1 MNPIQHTESDR
12 LSALRDYRLLDS
24 GAEKL
29 YDNLTILAS
38 QICNTPIS
46 LISLVDEHRQWFKS
60 KVGISVAETSRE
72 ISICAHAIQKPAETF
87 LVEDLT
93 KDARFSSNPLVTGD
107 PHAAFYAGVPLVDSA
122 GFALGTLCVVDVK
135 PRNLSSEQHTALRT
149 LAKTVVTLMEESKR
163 NSLFNYFYDNLHA
176 IVNFSCPYFLFV
188 DKNGKIRRF
197 GSNFKYCLVDIHEGL
212 SFEEVFDWE
221 GVFNVQDAFSEGSGR
236 SSNLVFFR
244 IKNSQLRFKGAYLTF
259 DDFILVLSSPVINSQ
274 TGTNDFG
281 ITLKDIPKHDYLTE
295 YLFLQQTTTRSLMDA
310 QVLTER
316 IRHRNRELQE
326 AQNEIKSISLF
337 PSENPNPIL
346 RFSYDFKLLYKN
358 ESANTFIDDFGL
370 SDQEIKDRELYHLVK
385 ESIEKGEEHKN
396 IFVEKNQRFYS
407 IWFRNV
413 MDRGYFN
420 IYANDI
426 TIYVQELNRKEK
438 ELEVKNAELQVIRN
452 DLEVSLT
459 KETEINRMKS
469 RFISMTSHEFRTPL
483 TTIQANAELLDIFL
497 EGQPVTNKKLSE
509 KYLNRITTE
518 VIRLTNLMNDIL
530 LMGRIESGKIPYKP
544 VETDI
549 VAAVNELT
557 ETQRF
562 EDVTGRKLQLKVL
575 GEPRNAVVDPFL
587 VNHILVNIVSN
598 AFKYS
603 KGKQAPELHINFRED
618 RFDISVIDY
627 GIGIPVAD
635 QSRIFDSFFR
645 SSNVENIQG
654 TGMGLAI
661 VKQFLDLH
669 QADIQ
674 IESRE
679 HEGTTIIM
687 TFKYSNHSV

>member
-1 MNPIQHTESDR
+1 MNASHHTETDR

-24 GAEKL
+24 GSEKL
-29 YDNLTILAS
+29 YDDLTKLAS

-60 KVGISVAETSRE
+60 KVGISIEETSRE
-72 ISICAHAIQKPAETF
+72 ISICAHAIQKPSETF
-87 LVEDLT
+87 VVEDLT
-93 KDARFSSNPLVTGD
+93 KDSRFRNNPLVTGD

-122 GFALGTLCVVDVK
+122 GFALGTLCVLDVK
-135 PRNLSSEQHTALRT
+135 PRNLSPEQHFALKT
-149 LAKTVVTLMEESKR
+149 LARAVVSLMEESKK
-163 NSLFNYFYDNLHA
+163 NSLFNYFYDNLPS
-176 IVNFSCPYFLFV
+176 IINFSCPYFIFI
-188 DKNGKIRRF
+188 DKKGKIRRF
-197 GSNFKYCLVDIHEGL
+197 GANFKFCLVEIREGL
-212 SFEEVFDWE
+212 TFEEVFEWE
-221 GVFNVQDAFSEGSGR
+221 GIFKVQDAFRDGAAR
-236 SSNLVFFR
+236 TSNLVFFR
-244 IKNSQLRFKGAYLTF
+244 IKDSQLRFKGAYLTF
-259 DDFILVLSSPVINSQ
+259 DDFMLVLSSPVINSQ
-274 TGTNDFG
+274 TGTSDFG

-316 IRHRNRELQE
+316 IRQRNRELQE

-337 PSENPNPIL
+337 PAENPNPIL
-346 RFSYDFKLLYKN
+346 RFNYDLRLIYKN
-358 ESANTFIDDFGL
+358 ESANTFINDFGL
-370 SDQEIKDRELYHLVK
+370 TDHGIEDRELYDLVK
-385 ESIEKGEEHKN
+385 QSIDQADDYKN
-396 IFVEKNQRFYS
+396 IFVEKNHRFYS

-413 MDRGYFN
+413 KDRGYFN

-426 TIYVQELNRKEK
+426 SIYVQELNRKEK
-438 ELEVKNAELQVIRN
+438 ELEIKNAELEAIRS
-452 DLEVSLT
+452 DLEVSLA

-497 EGQPVTNKKLSE
+497 EGQPITNKKPTE

-549 VAAVNELT
+549 IASINELT

-562 EDVTGRKLQLKVL
+562 EETTGRKLQVRVS
-575 GEPRNAVVDPFL
+575 GEPRNATVDPFL
-587 VNHILVNIVSN
+587 LNHILVNVVSN

-603 KGKQAPELHINFRED
+603 KGKQDPELELNFGKD
-618 RFDISVIDY
+618 AFDISVIDH
-627 GIGIPVAD
+627 GIGIPAAD

-669 QADIQ
+669 QADIR
-674 IESRE
+674 IDSRE
-679 HEGTTIIM
+679 HEGTTIKM
-687 TFKYSNHSV
+687 TFKYLS

>member
-1 MNPIQHTESDR
+1 M
-12 LSALRDYRLLDS
+12 RDYRLLDS
-24 GAEKL
+24 GSEKL
-29 YDNLTILAS
+29 YDDLTKLAS

-60 KVGISVAETSRE
+60 KVGISIEETTRE
-72 ISICAHAIQKPAETF
+72 ISICSHAIQKPAETF
-87 LVEDLT
+87 LVEDLR
-93 KDARFSSNPLVTGD
+93 KDSRFRNNPLVTGG

-135 PRNLSSEQHTALRT
+135 PRNLSSEQLFALGT
-149 LAKTVVTLMEESKR
+149 LARTVVSLMEESKK
-163 NSLFNYFYDNLHA
+163 NNLFNYFYDNLHT
-176 IVNFSCPYFLFV
+176 IVNFSCPYFLFI
-188 DKNGKIRRF
+188 DKKGKVRRF
-197 GSNFKYCLVDIHEGL
+197 GTNFKYCLVEIREGL
-212 SFEEVFDWE
+212 SFEEVFEWE
-221 GVFNVQDAFSEGSGR
+221 GIFKVQDAFRDGAAR
-236 SSNLVFFR
+236 TSNLVFFR

-259 DDFILVLSSPVINSQ
+259 DDFMLVLSSPVINSQ
-274 TGTNDFG
+274 TGTSDFG

-316 IRHRNRELQE
+316 IRQRNRELQE

-337 PSENPNPIL
+337 PAENPNPIL
-346 RFSYDFKLLYKN
+346 RFNYDLRMLYKN
-358 ESANTFIDDFGL
+358 ESANTFIADFGVT
-370 SDQEIKDRELYHLVK
+370 DHGIDDRELYDLVK
-385 ESIEKGEEHKN
+385 QSIDQEAEYKN
-396 IFVEKNQRFYS
+396 IFVEKNHRFYS

-413 MDRGYFN
+413 KDRGYFN

-426 TIYVQELNRKEK
+426 SIYVLELNRKER
-438 ELEVKNAELQVIRN
+438 ELEVKNAELEAIRN
-452 DLEVSLT
+452 DLEVSLA

-497 EGQPVTNKKLSE
+497 EDQPITNKKPTE

-544 VETDI
+544 VETDVI
-549 VAAVNELT
+549 ASINELT

-562 EDVTGRKLQLKVL
+562 EETTGRKLLVRIT
-575 GEPRNAVVDPFL
+575 GEPRNATVDPFL
-587 VNHILVNIVSN
+587 LNHILVNVVSN

-603 KGKQAPELHINFRED
+603 KGKQDPELELNFRKEQ
-618 RFDISVIDY
+618 FDISVVDH

-669 QADIQ
+669 EAEIHID
-674 IESRE
+674 SRE
-679 HEGTTIIM
+679 HEGTTIKM
-687 TFKYSNHSV
+687 TFNY

>member
-1 MNPIQHTESDR
+1 LNSTNYTESDR

-24 GAEKL
+24 RPEKL
-29 YDNLTILAS
+29 YDDLTSLAS

-60 KVGISVAETSRE
+60 RVGISVEQTSRE
-72 ISICAHAIQKPAETF
+72 ISICAHAIQKPSETF
-87 LVEDLT
+87 VVEDLT
-93 KDARFSSNPLVTGD
+93 KDSRFRNNPLVTGD
-107 PHAAFYAGVPLVDSA
+107 PHATFYAGVPLVDSA

-135 PRNLSSEQHTALRT
+135 PRNLSPEQHFALQT
-149 LAKTVVTLMEESKR
+149 LARTVVSLMEESKR
-163 NSLFNYFYDNLHA
+163 NNLFNFFYDNLPA
-176 IVNFSCPYFLFV
+176 IINFSCPYYLFI
-188 DKNGKIRRF
+188 DKKGKIRRF
-197 GSNFKYCLVDIHEGL
+197 GSNFKFCLVEIREGIL
-212 SFEEVFDWE
+212 FEDAFEWE
-221 GVFNVQDAFSEGSGR
+221 GIFKVQDAFRDGAAR

-244 IKNSQLRFKGAYLTF
+244 IKDSQLRFKGAYLTF
-259 DDFILVLSSPVINSQ
+259 DDFMLVFSSPVINSQ

-316 IRHRNRELQE
+316 IRQRNRELQD

-337 PSENPNPIL
+337 PAENPNPIL
-346 RFSYDFKLLYKN
+346 RFNYDLRLLYKN
-358 ESANTFIDDFGL
+358 ESANTFINDFGII
-370 SDQEIKDRELYHLVK
+370 DHGIEDRELYDLVK
-385 ESIEKGEEHKN
+385 LSIDQAAEYKN
-396 IFVEKNQRFYS
+396 IFVEKNHRFYS

-413 MDRGYFN
+413 KDRGYFN

-426 TIYVQELNRKEK
+426 SIYVQELNRKEK
-438 ELEVKNAELQVIRN
+438 ELEIKNAELEAIRN
-452 DLEVSLT
+452 DLEVSLA

-497 EGQPVTNKKLSE
+497 EDQPIANKKPTE

-549 VAAVNELT
+549 IASINELT

-562 EDVTGRKLQLKVL
+562 EETTGRKLQVRVS
-575 GEPRNAVVDPFL
+575 GEPRNATVDPFL
-587 VNHILVNIVSN
+587 LNHILVNVVSN

-603 KGKQAPELHINFRED
+603 KGKQDPELELNFGKD
-618 RFDISVIDY
+618 QFDISVIDH
-627 GIGIPVAD
+627 GIGIPAGD

-661 VKQFLDLH
+661 VKQFIDLH
-669 QADIQ
+669 QADIR
-674 IESRE
+674 IDSRE
-679 HEGTTIIM
+679 HEGTTIKM
-687 TFKYSNHSV
+687 TFKYLS